1 MDAKLINPFLQ
12 SFNTIMPQLGFE
24 IERGNIS
31 VKDKIGGTGITIS
44 VGLTGDVKGNVIYTL
59 PMDSG
64 KGIASKM
71 MMGTPVEELDDMAK
85 SALSEMANML
95 TANASIFYSNDG
107 INTDIST
114 PLLVTGRD
122 LEIKVDSEK
131 IMCIEMKADGMPI
144 EINIS
149 VE

>member
-24 IERGNIS
+24 IERGSIS
-31 VKDKIGGTGITIS
+31 VKDKIGGTGVTIS
-44 VGLTGDVKGNVIYTL
+44 VGLIGDVKGNVIYTL
-59 PMDSG
+59 SIDSG

-71 MMGTPVEELDDMAK
+71 MMGDPVEELDDMAK
-85 SALSEMANML
+85 SALSEMVNML
-95 TANASIFYSNDG
+95 TANSSINYSNDG

-122 LEIKVDSEK
+122 L
-131 IMCIEMKADGMPI
+131 
-144 EINIS
+144 
-149 VE
+149 